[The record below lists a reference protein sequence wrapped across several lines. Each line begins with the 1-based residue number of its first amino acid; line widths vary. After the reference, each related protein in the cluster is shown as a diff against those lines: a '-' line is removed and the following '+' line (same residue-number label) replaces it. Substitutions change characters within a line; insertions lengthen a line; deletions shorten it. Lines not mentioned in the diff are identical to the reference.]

1 MSFYSPYHKGTDS
14 GGGAFPGG
22 SMRICPSGQTQPQP
36 DPKQQPQTQ
45 SMQGGMPG
53 GINYSQQQSRT
64 PQYYS
69 SRPSQ
74 PRVQARP
81 MMTQAVPSS
90 SMTYQPPA
98 AILSHQYLPQ
108 PMPTAGVLLPYAGP
122 TIQSGRQHG
131 HGGGQAVGTTA
142 TPQGNYF
149 PTQQQIFMTQHAT
162 LGNPFTH
169 QFSPHAGTPHYV
181 YPQLRNA
188 YSTPNSGP
196 HQGVPTQPPPQQPPQ
211 QYTVDAVPNAGGG
224 GPTAPAGSG
233 VLITHGHPPGPP
245 QSTMQQKRR
254 RTPLSIIDPSSGRN
268 VIEDYLSEKS
278 QTVETNTSTAP
289 VPTGVAADFAAR
301 VAAVA
306 TEPTCPEEEEE
317 EEEEEEVTEEPEIEI
332 VNGPDSTPAP
342 LALAPP
348 SSAVEVIPPPTVVPP
363 MIQSQTQPSVP
374 QPPQVLPHHQPQPQ
388 VVPQPLSQS
397 QQIPTVSAMTDSPPV
412 ELPRPKVP
420 SVAIL
425 PGRKSTPVP
434 QNVLEPSKKKE
445 KKIVGVTGGLPPHK
459 EEPEETKKS
468 SFAEALNLKNITQS
482 NMIKTAEPL
491 QSMSSPPVNNEAE
504 TNGEPEISPV
514 PPTAVPAPQPA
525 KHHEKQKQHEEHA
538 THQQHDRGKALSRP
552 KQKKKANLKELN
564 RRGQEKEGGSDM
576 DAFTSLPPMPVATNA
591 SSLDS
596 KASSSPPSTP
606 LVQQSEV
613 VAPQP
618 VDQAPVVNQ
627 QPPTVITQQQ
637 PPLPSPTVPDSPTI
651 PQATIIPPPVINKNV
666 DNEQDEGVGEEE
678 VAEEVEIMVA
688 VKNEENSKASA
699 ATKEKVNDADEKIVI
714 ETTVIERSKPP
725 VLKYTYKEDQ
735 WSPLNPEG
743 KKVYDRDF
751 LLGLRTE
758 ALSIKR
764 PDIED
769 CDIIKT
775 ESSNNNNVSSNNN
788 NRRLHGSNSMGM
800 SREDRFITPP
810 FLSRASSS
818 QRGGMMGK
826 RGSQQG
832 RPGGGGGGG
841 GRSGKIMYSSSQ
853 YKPDVDEDLHWAGK
867 QGWKPERCKSPPKL
881 SEEEIK
887 TENLYKKIRGILNKL
902 TPQKF
907 DTLLEQITR
916 LPIDT
921 QDRLKGVVE
930 LVFDKAVDEPSFSIA
945 YAKLCQNLSKMSVKI
960 VKEESQGN
968 ENSQPHAEASFRKVL
983 LTRCQQMF
991 EKKRKEETGED
1002 GKKSDDER
1010 IAELQQS
1017 LTIEDNKEKKK
1028 ELQLLLDE
1036 EERKIRVKYVG
1047 LARFIGELFK
1057 LNMLT
1062 AGIMHGCIKT
1072 LLEKIEEESLECLC
1086 KLLTTVGKE
1095 LESQC
1100 DQKDMDEYFGKMR
1113 KLSQK
1118 SSNSKVSSRVRF
1130 MLQDVIELR
1139 SNRWVPRRDENN
1151 PKTMEQIQRDAE
1163 REAENAAMS
1172 SIANRSKHSDRDMDR
1187 RRGQRSG
1194 TNQDPEGWS
1203 TPKPGF
1209 RSYAFDQ
1216 SKLQHI
1222 KGLDNETSSVLGCP
1236 TQFSQWNLGSN
1247 AKRDVPKFAATAN
1260 KFALL
1265 GQDQEKKMSSMTRKV
1280 TPSSSQE
1287 KERAVQGVRD
1297 AFIRDERG
1305 NRGQGSNPPSRENSR
1320 VRGKTP
1326 SMTHVPVVEQEPP
1339 PPPVAKEPPMDPE
1352 ACKKK
1357 SKVIFEE
1364 WLANHNV
1371 QESVDCILES
1381 FPADAMLF
1389 VRSLLDSVLEGK
1401 PLARTSFGELLAD
1414 LLSRKIVSASD
1425 VTKELQL
1432 IIESGEDFMIDLP
1445 LFWTYLAE
1453 LLVPLLVK
1461 SVYTFADLK
1470 AACETCKTSHMT
1482 RTLAEIFRQLT
1493 KEKGPYF
1500 IKQQWESSDVQFVD
1514 FFPESDVDNF
1524 IKNNKCGFLIG
1535 EGEVETGESLPM
1547 DQVEEKLLNLLKS
1560 DNNDKI
1566 FDQICDWIKANVGN
1580 RTQGTDFIRALT
1592 RAVIKANIKNDHL
1605 NSSNLMKHEK
1615 LIKRFVDANETR
1627 ELACLHGIQNLV
1639 VVQMLSPQGLL
1650 MEIFQSL
1657 WENGIISHEAFMKW
1671 KSCED
1676 TKYEAEGKGVAIA
1689 SLSPFFVSLSEQD
1702 DTDDESS

>member
-1 MSFYSPYHKGTDS
+1 
-14 GGGAFPGG
+14 
-22 SMRICPSGQTQPQP
+22 MRICPSGQTQPQP

-45 SMQGGMPG
+45 SMQGGMPA
-53 GINYSQQQSRT
+53 GINYSQQQSRP
-64 PQYYS
+64 PQFY

-74 PRVQARP
+74 PRVPARP

-90 SMTYQPPA
+90 SMPYQPPA
-98 AILSHQYLPQ
+98 TILQHPYLPQ

-122 TIQSGRQHG
+122 TIQSGRQHS
-131 HGGGQAVGTTA
+131 HGGGQAVGATA
-142 TPQGNYF
+142 TPQPNYYT
-149 PTQQQIFMTQHAT
+149 TQQQIFMTTQHAT
-162 LGNPFTH
+162 IGNPFTH
-169 QFSPHAGTPHYV
+169 QYSPHAGAPHYV
-181 YPQLRNA
+181 YSQLRNSP

-196 HQGVPTQPPPQQPPQ
+196 HQGVPPQPPPQQPPQ

-224 GPTAPAGSG
+224 GPTAAAGSG
-233 VLITHGHPPGPP
+233 VLITHGHPQGPP
-245 QSTMQQKRR
+245 QPTIQPQKRR

-278 QTVETNTSTAP
+278 QIVETTITPTAP

-317 EEEEEEVTEEPEIEI
+317 EEEEEETAEETEIETI
-332 VNGPDSTPAP
+332 NGPESTPAP
-342 LALAPP
+342 LVLAPP

-363 MIQSQTQPSVP
+363 MIQSQTQPSIP
-374 QPPQVLPHHQPQPQ
+374 QPQPSPVIQHHQPAPQ
-388 VVPQPLSQS
+388 QAVPQPLSQS
-397 QQIPTVSAMTDSPPV
+397 QQIPTVSAMTDSPTV

-425 PGRKSTPVP
+425 PGRKSSPVP

-468 SFAEALNLKNITQS
+468 SFAEALNLKNISQS
-482 NMIKTAEPL
+482 NIIKTAEPL
-491 QSMSSPPVNNEAE
+491 QSLSNPSINTEPE
-504 TNGEPEISPV
+504 TNGEPEIIPV
-514 PPTAVPAPQPA
+514 PAPIVPAPQPV
-525 KHHEKQKQHEEHA
+525 KHHEKQKQHDEHA
-538 THQQHDRGKALSRP
+538 THQQHDRGGKASSRP
-552 KQKKKANLKELN
+552 KQKKKANLMKELN

-576 DAFTSLPPMPVATNA
+576 DAFTSLPPISAATNA
-591 SSLDS
+591 SLDS
-596 KASSSPPSTP
+596 KASSSPPPAPASAP
-606 LVQQSEV
+606 APAPVVQQAEV
-613 VAPQP
+613 VPPQP
-618 VDQAPVVNQ
+618 ADQAPVVSQQ
-627 QPPTVITQQQ
+627 QPSVNTQQQ
-637 PPLPSPTVPDSPTI
+637 PPLPSTPVSDSPAI
-651 PQATIIPPPVINKNV
+651 PQTTIIPPAVTNKNI
-666 DNEQDEGVGEEE
+666 DNEQDEGMGEEE

-688 VKNEENSKASA
+688 VKNEENTKASA
-699 ATKEKVNDADEKIVI
+699 AAKEKVVAVNDVDESIVI

-735 WSPLNPEG
+735 WSPLNPDG

-775 ESSNNNNVSSNNN
+775 DGSSNNNVSSNNN

-800 SREDRFITPP
+800 NRDERFITPP

-832 RPGGGGGGG
+832 RPGGDR
-841 GRSGKIMYSSSQ
+841 RSGKIMYSSSQ

-960 VKEESQGN
+960 VREESQGG

-1017 LTIEDNKEKKK
+1017 VGTEENREKKK
-1028 ELQLLLDE
+1028 ELQLLLEE

-1057 LNMLT
+1057 LQMLT
-1062 AGIMHGCIKT
+1062 ASIMHGCIKT

-1100 DQKDMDEYFGKMR
+1100 SDTKDMDEYFGKMR

-1163 REAENAAMS
+1163 KELENAAMS
-1172 SIANRSKHSDRDMDR
+1172 SIANRSKHNDRDMDR

-1236 TQFSQWNLGSN
+1236 AQFSQWNLGSN
-1247 AKRDVPKFAATAN
+1247 AKRGDAPKPFAPTTN

-1265 GQDQEKKMSSMTRKV
+1265 SQDQEKKMPSMARKV

-1339 PPPVAKEPPMDPE
+1339 PPVVKEPPMDPE
-1352 ACKKK
+1352 VCKKK
-1357 SKVIFEE
+1357 ARVIFEE

-1371 QESVDCILES
+1371 QESVDCIQES
-1381 FPADAMLF
+1381 FPEAMLF
-1389 VRSLLDSVLEGK
+1389 VRSLLDTVLEGK
-1401 PLARTSFGELLAD
+1401 QVARTSFGELLAD
-1414 LLSRKIVSASD
+1414 LLSRNIVTASD
-1425 VTKELQL
+1425 FTKELQV
-1432 IIESGEDFMIDLP
+1432 IIECGEDFMIDLP

-1461 SVYTFADLK
+1461 SVYTLADFK
-1470 AACETCKTSHMT
+1470 AACETCKTTHLT
-1482 RTLAEIFRQLT
+1482 LTLAEIFRQLT
-1493 KEKGPYF
+1493 KEKGPFF
-1500 IKQQWESSDVQFVD
+1500 IKQQWESSDVQFTD
-1514 FFPESDVDNF
+1514 FFPESDVNNF

-1535 EGEVETGESLPM
+1535 EGEVVETGESLPM

-1592 RAVIKANIKNDHL
+1592 RAVIKANIKNDYHL

-1615 LIKRFVDANETR
+1615 LIKRYVDANETR

-1639 VVQMLSPQGLL
+1639 VVQMMSPQGLL

-1676 TKYEAEGKGVAIA
+1676 TQYEAEGKGVAVA